1 MLFCTPCWKE
11 KQPSRALKNTMAQMC
26 PCSSVKNSLTHAA
39 KYMLICRIL
48 HGWIPD
54 NTDENL
60 DWIKLL
66 DLMKTNYLG
75 DSQVYRKAT
84 HKNTASDNFPLNIQL
99 TVVVLCHRNNVP
111 RNGQFKRIFSQV
123 KRREEWSHVPRH
135 QVYQTVCFSPVEAI
149 FTNIQAM
156 GGGSRKWATHFSYH
170 SCPPHLYSPQSSQCH
185 FPSCFPWRLRSDVTR
200 KRSSWFSLSKSF
212 RELKVRRLSV
222 SGLLAET

>member
-84 HKNTASDNFPLNIQL
+84 HKNTASDNFPLIFPLIFNLLLSFCVIETMYPETASL
-99 TVVVLCHRNNVP
+99 REYFPKSKGERSGPMCHVTKCIKLCV
-111 RNGQFKRIFSQV
+111 
-123 KRREEWSHVPRH
+123 
-135 QVYQTVCFSPVEAI
+135 
-149 FTNIQAM
+149 
-156 GGGSRKWATHFSYH
+156 SR
-170 SCPPHLYSPQSSQCH
+170 L
-185 FPSCFPWRLRSDVTR
+185 
-200 KRSSWFSLSKSF
+200 
-212 RELKVRRLSV
+212 
-222 SGLLAET
+222 